1 MQYKECPLKLNGMK
15 LNNAI
20 EVSEINSEY
29 ITLINKA
36 TGLPVI
42 INKEA
47 LAKALRSYRKVY
59 IRDLEKNADDLL
71 IDGVYTYYN
80 ITNVP
85 YTSGILRVSSNM
97 YTISSGKEYEFIMQE
112 TWCRDTGKSGYKYRF
127 YAAYTGV
134 WSDWL

>member
-1 MQYKECPLKLNGMK
+1 MK

-59 IRDLEKNADDLL
+59 IRDLEK
-71 IDGVYTYYN
+71 
-80 ITNVP
+80 
-85 YTSGILRVSSNM
+85 
-97 YTISSGKEYEFIMQE
+97 MQMI
-112 TWCRDTGKSGYKYRF
+112 C
-127 YAAYTGV
+127 
-134 WSDWL
+134 